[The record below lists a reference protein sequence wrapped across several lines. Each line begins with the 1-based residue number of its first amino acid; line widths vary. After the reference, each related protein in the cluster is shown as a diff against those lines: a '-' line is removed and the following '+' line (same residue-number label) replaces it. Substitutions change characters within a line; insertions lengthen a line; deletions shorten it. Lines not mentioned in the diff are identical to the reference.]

1 MVLRALSEE
10 VGKPLP
16 YDNLEQVKKKKSK
29 KIILIKKIK
38 SIYNKK

>member
-16 YDNLEQVKKKKSK
+16 YDNLEQVKKRNPKK
-29 KIILIKKIK
+29 
-38 SIYNKK
+38 